1 MTKRE
6 RKEYGSENSLI
17 RQLGLFDSSMMM
29 MGIVIGSGIF
39 VTTGLIAQALPS
51 AGLILLCWLVGGVLT
66 LAGASIYAE
75 LGAAMPEA
83 GGQYVYLREAYGP
96 LPAFLFGW
104 LMILVYVSGSI
115 AALAVAFS
123 EYCSY
128 FFPFI
133 SSENIIYST
142 KIRIG
147 DINFQISL
155 TTAKII
161 ALAIIFLLS
170 AINYFG
176 VIFGKIVQNIFTVI
190 KIGSILIFI
199 ILGFTIGQTIT
210 IDFSLNPAG
219 LSISQL
225 IMGFGIA
232 LVAVSWTF
240 DGWNNVNFICG
251 EIKNPKRNLPL
262 ALILG
267 TLVVTILYIL
277 INYIYLSALP
287 ISEMAGV
294 VTIAES
300 AAKAMF
306 GDVAIALFSAAVLIS
321 IFGALNGNIFT
332 GARVVY
338 KMAYDKYFFQRAGIL
353 HPRFR
358 TPAFSIAIQSV
369 WAGVLTLT
377 GTFEQLM
384 TYVIV
389 GAMFF
394 WIAAAASV
402 FTLRKKYPNLSRPYK
417 TRGYPYTPIVFISAI
432 SGILINTFFAN
443 PMEPVLGIIV
453 ILTGLPVFY
462 YWKKKQRKQNDQ
474 K

>member
-1 MTKRE
+1 MSKQKS
-6 RKEYGSENSLI
+6 KEYGSENSMI

-39 VTTGLIAQALPS
+39 VTTGLIAQSLPS
-51 AGLILLCWLVGGVLT
+51 ATLILLCWLVGGVLT

-104 LMILVYVSGSI
+104 LMVLVYVSGSI
-115 AALAVAFS
+115 AGLAVAFS

-133 SSENIIYST
+133 SSENILYATNIGFGDYS
-142 KIRIG
+142 
-147 DINFQISL
+147 FQVSL
-155 TTAKII
+155 TTTKTL
-161 ALAIIFLLS
+161 ALAVIFLLS
-170 AINYFG
+170 AVNYLG

-190 KIGSILIFI
+190 KIGGILLFI
-199 ILGFTIGQTIT
+199 ILGFTIGKTIP

-219 LSISQL
+219 LSLSQL
-225 IMGFGIA
+225 IMGFGVA

-240 DGWNNVNFICG
+240 DGWSNVNFICG

-262 ALILG
+262 TLIFG
-267 TLVVTILYIL
+267 TLAITVLYML
-277 INYIYLSALP
+277 VNYIYLSALP
-287 ISEMAGV
+287 VNEMAGV

-300 AAKAMF
+300 AAGAMF
-306 GDVAIALFSAAVLIS
+306 GNAAIALFSGVVLIS
-321 IFGALNGNIFT
+321 IFGSLNGNIFT

-338 KMAYDKYFFQRAGIL
+338 KMAKDKYFFQRAGAL

-358 TPAFSIAIQSV
+358 TPAFAIVIQAV
-369 WAGVLTLT
+369 WAGVLTLS
-377 GTFEQLM
+377 GSFEQLM

-389 GAMFF
+389 GAIIF
-394 WIAAAASV
+394 WIAGAASV
-402 FTLRKKYPNLSRPYK
+402 FTLRKKFPDLSRPYK
-417 TRGYPYTPIVFISAI
+417 TWGYPYTPIIFIVAT
-432 SGILINTFFAN
+432 SGILFNTFIVN
-443 PMEPVLGIIV
+443 PMEPVLGVII
-453 ILTGLPVFY
+453 ILTGIPVFY
-462 YWKKKQRKQNDQ
+462 YWNKKQRKQ
-474 K
+474 KS